1 MGNIEIYRKT
11 LRFSVMRLLVAI
23 LGIFI
28 IVALPLATFLVTAG
42 MSEVACAVATFVAF
56 IVGIVVFV
64 LIIRYCG
71 YLFTAAQVA
80 MITEGVSKGT
90 LPDDVYAAGKQAVK
104 RRFVT
109 ASVYFALWSI
119 TKAITNQITAGLNAL
134 GRVADAG
141 NNAGPASTVAGIVS
155 TVISVVLEYLNYCS
169 LGWVFLNANQSPFKS
184 TCDGAV
190 VYFQN
195 WKTLLQNAGKVIG
208 ITVVSLVVIG
218 GAFLGL
224 GYLAFGSIPSLT
236 AVLAD
241 LDASATLDDGSA
253 VPPGTSLIILCVIVA
268 LLLWGGIHSA
278 FVKPFILISVMRR
291 YIEAGLANPPKVDL
305 YGKLA
310 GMSAGFRKALERD
323 KEEAG
328 AAA

>member
-1 MGNIEIYRKT
+1 MGNVEIYRKT
-11 LRFSVMRLLVAI
+11 LRFSVMRLLVTI

-28 IVALPLATFLVTAG
+28 IVALPLATFLITAG

-56 IVGIVVFV
+56 IVGIVVFA

-208 ITVVSLVVIG
+208 VTVVSLVVIG
-218 GAFLGL
+218 GAFFGL
-224 GYLAFGSIPSLT
+224 GYLAFGSIPSMT

-241 LDASATLDDGSA
+241 IDAAATLDDGSA

-278 FVKPFILISVMRR
+278 FVKPFILISVMRS

>member
-1 MGNIEIYRKT
+1 MGNVGIYRKT
-11 LRFSVMRLLVAI
+11 LRFSVMRLLVTI

-28 IVALPLATFLVTAG
+28 IVALPLATFLITAG

-56 IVGIVVFV
+56 IVGIVVFA

-119 TKAITNQITAGLNAL
+119 TKAITSQITAGLNAL

-218 GAFLGL
+218 GAFFGL
-224 GYLAFGSIPSLT
+224 GYLAFGSIPSMT

-241 LDASATLDDGSA
+241 IDAAATLDDGSA

>member
-1 MGNIEIYRKT
+1 MGNVEIYRKT
-11 LRFSVMRLLVAI
+11 LRFSVMRLLVTI

-28 IVALPLATFLVTAG
+28 IVALPLATFLITAG

-56 IVGIVVFV
+56 IVGIVVFA

-195 WKTLLQNAGKVIG
+195 WKTLLQNAGTVIG

-218 GAFLGL
+218 GAFFGL
-224 GYLAFGSIPSLT
+224 GYLAFGSIPSMT

-241 LDASATLDDGSA
+241 IDAAATLDDGSA
-253 VPPGTSLIILCVIVA
+253 VPPGTSLIILCVTVA